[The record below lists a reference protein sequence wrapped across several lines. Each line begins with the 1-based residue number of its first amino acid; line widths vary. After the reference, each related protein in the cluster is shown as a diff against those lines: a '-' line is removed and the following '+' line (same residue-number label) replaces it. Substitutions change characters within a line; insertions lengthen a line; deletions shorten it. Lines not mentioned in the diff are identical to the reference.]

1 MITRDTTTGIKFEN
15 AITLSLK
22 ETNEHTVDTQVVI
35 GNKRNGRKHRV
46 DIVLDGKDLI
56 SLKYQ
61 KVEGTAEEKVNH
73 EFMKLQHAID
83 DFGYE
88 SATIVIDDP
97 NGAWTWKDFY
107 LSDEFKGQM
116 KSLYPGVTIMDSK
129 EFAKKYNISFTS
141 QSYSIELLDE

>member
-1 MITRDTTTGIKFEN
+1 MLTRDTKTGIKFEN
-15 AITLSLK
+15 AVTLSLK
-22 ETNEHTVDTQVVI
+22 EANEHTVDTQVVI

-46 DIVLDGKDLI
+46 DIILDGKDLV

-61 KVEGTAEEKVNH
+61 GVEGTAEEKVNH

-107 LSDEFKGQM
+107 LSEEFKGQM
-116 KSLYPGVTIMDSK
+116 KSLYPAVTIMDSK
-129 EFAKKYNISFTS
+129 EFAQRYNLSFTS
-141 QSYSIELLDE
+141 RSYSTEPLDE